1 MKKHWEWLAG
11 SAILAV
17 GSYLRLTLLYTGTMG
32 SDVMEFF
39 KICQTGVSPAEL
51 MLNAPQ
57 HIGELPPLWF
67 AAHNWFLQTFGLEAT
82 FGNVRLL
89 DALTGIL
96 TLFAAF
102 GAGHAAGGRRVG
114 LLAALFVALQPLHV
128 QLSRECYF
136 YSAIVLGCFLA
147 LWAFIHL
154 ANRLDRHQAPGV
166 AFYFLALPGFILLT
180 YTQTSSWSFAL
191 VLIVALYTLL
201 IPAVLRHQLP
211 VRHLAGMTG
220 GFFLA
225 GLPLLFSSWGISYAF
240 SLMFGERGAH
250 WGTVFGAQERHLLA
264 TAGHILSAYLVGR
277 GGFRTVATV
286 LLLLAGGTAI
296 AKGWK
301 AERKLRV
308 FVCFSIGAF
317 ALLALIHSKSI
328 FPAENRHYSS
338 LFPILTIGI
347 SLGLVRWAEHAATRW
362 KATVP
367 VFAQWP
373 LAGPPILIAA
383 LLGWPAWLS
392 SQQDFAPPFHAVS
405 TWADTHLPAGSVVLC
420 DRWFTPWNEFR
431 INPSTNVTYTFT
443 VPSEPL
449 QTYTDSR
456 WRETAKEFFA
466 NNPLAAFFEQK
477 VFWTR
482 LGPWT
487 WPHTFFARKEVFE
500 DVAAARLDA
509 MGLYYRSRPLDYPRD
524 WIPLTL
530 YYNTEEDLVARARQ
544 VGQPLLCLFGP
555 GWQYTKTQDYR
566 DWYALRESATAVVH
580 NLTDA
585 PAQVFLDIAAVAT
598 PGAITLTA
606 YAGTNA
612 VFPAN
617 QLQTRRLGPI
627 EIAPG
632 RQEIR
637 LANLTQKRPETVLLV
652 KQVMAQSPQLVVA
665 P

>member
-1 MKKHWEWLAG
+1 MKKHWAWLAG
-11 SAILAV
+11 LAILAV

-39 KICQTGVSPAEL
+39 KICQTGVSPGEL
-51 MLNAPQ
+51 MLNAPK

-114 LLAALFVALQPLHV
+114 LLAALFVALQPLHI

-147 LWAFIHL
+147 LWAFLRL
-154 ANRLDRHQAPGV
+154 ANRLDRHQSPDS
-166 AFYFLALPGFILLT
+166 AFYFLALTGFVLLT

-191 VLIVALYTLL
+191 VLIVALYFLL
-201 IPAVLRHQLP
+201 IPVTFRRKLP
-211 VRHLAGMTG
+211 VRHLAGLTA
-220 GFFLA
+220 GFFIV
-225 GLPLLFSSWGISYAF
+225 GLPVLLASWGVSYAF

-250 WGTVFGAQERHLLA
+250 WGTVFGEQERNLLA
-264 TAGHILSAYLVGR
+264 TAGHILGAYLVGR
-277 GGFRTVATV
+277 GGFRTIASI
-286 LLLLAGGTAI
+286 LLLLVGGAAF

-301 AERKLRV
+301 SERKLRV
-308 FVCFSIGAF
+308 FAWFSLGAF

-338 LFPILTIGI
+338 LFPILAIGV
-347 SLGLVRWAEHAATRW
+347 SLGLVRWADLAAAKW
-362 KATVP
+362 KTSPAL
-367 VFAQWP
+367 ANLP
-373 LAGPPILIAA
+373 LAALPVLVIA

-392 SQQDFAPPFHAVS
+392 SQQDFSPPFRTIS
-405 TWADTHLPAGSVVLC
+405 EWADSHLPPGTVILC

-431 INPSTNVTYTFT
+431 INPATNVTYTFT
-443 VPSEPL
+443 VPSEPI

-477 VFWTR
+477 VFWSR

-487 WPHTFFARKEVFE
+487 WPHTFFARKETFE
-500 DVAAARLDA
+500 DVAASQLDA
-509 MGLYYRSRPLDYPRD
+509 IGLYYRSRPLDYPRE
-524 WIPLTL
+524 WIPVTL
-530 YYNTEEDLVARARQ
+530 YYNTEEDLVARASQ
-544 VGQPLLCLFGP
+544 AGQTLLCLFGP
-555 GWQYTKTQDYR
+555 GWEYTKTQDYR
-566 DWYALRESATAVVH
+566 DWYALRESATAVVY

-585 PAQVFLDIAAVAT
+585 PAQVFLDISGVAT
-598 PGAITLTA
+598 PRAITLTA

-632 RQEIR
+632 RHEIR
-637 LANLTQKRPETVLLV
+637 LANLTQNRPETVLLV
-652 KQVMAQSPQLVVA
+652 KQVMAQSPKPVGA

>member
-1 MKKHWEWLAG
+1 MKKHWAWLAG
-11 SAILAV
+11 LAILAV

-51 MLNAPQ
+51 MLNAPK

-114 LLAALFVALQPLHV
+114 LLAALFVALQPLHI

-147 LWAFIHL
+147 LWAFLRL
-154 ANRLDRHQAPGV
+154 ANRLDRHQSPGV
-166 AFYFLALPGFILLT
+166 AFYFLAIPGFVLLT

-191 VLIVALYTLL
+191 VLIVALYSLL
-201 IPAVLRHQLP
+201 IPATLRRKLP
-211 VRHLAGMTG
+211 VRHLAGLTA
-220 GFFLA
+220 GFFLV
-225 GLPLLFSSWGISYAF
+225 GLPILLASWGVSYAF

-250 WGTVFGAQERHLLA
+250 WGTVFGEQERNLLA
-264 TAGHILSAYLVGR
+264 TAGHILGAYLVGR
-277 GGFRTVATV
+277 GGFRTVASI
-286 LLLLAGGTAI
+286 LLLLVGGAAF

-301 AERKLRV
+301 SERKLRV
-308 FVCFSIGAF
+308 FAWFSLGAF

-338 LFPILTIGI
+338 LFPILAIGV
-347 SLGLVRWAEHAATRW
+347 SLGLVRWADLAAAKW
-362 KATVP
+362 KASP
-367 VFAQWP
+367 ALAKLP
-373 LAGPPILIAA
+373 LAVPPVLVIA

-392 SQQDFAPPFHAVS
+392 SQQDFSPPFRAIS
-405 TWADTHLPAGSVVLC
+405 DWADSRLPPGTVILC

-431 INPSTNVTYTFT
+431 INPATNVTYTFT
-443 VPSEPL
+443 IPSEPI

-456 WRETAKEFFA
+456 WRDTAKQFFA
-466 NNPLAAFFEQK
+466 VNPLAAFFEQK
-477 VFWTR
+477 VYWAR

-487 WPHTFFARKEVFE
+487 WPQENFARQEVFE
-500 DVAAARLDA
+500 DKAAARLDA
-509 MGLYYRSRPLDYPRD
+509 MGLYYRARPMDYPRE
-524 WIPLTL
+524 WIPLVM
-530 YYNTEEDLVARARQ
+530 YYNTEEDLVARAHKAGDR
-544 VGQPLLCLFGP
+544 LLCLFGP

-566 DWYALRESATAVVH
+566 DWYVLQDEATVVVH
-580 NLTDA
+580 NL
-585 PAQVFLDIAAVAT
+585 AAEPVSASVEVT
-598 PGAITLTA
+598 GTAVQGPVTVMVQAGVTGA
-606 YAGTNA
+606 
-612 VFPAN
+612 FQPN
-617 QLQTRRLGPI
+617 QIQSVRLGPLQLQ
-627 EIAPG
+627 PG
-632 RQEIR
+632 RNEIR
-637 LANLTQKRPETVLLV
+637 LRNLKKPGAPAALL
-652 KQVMAQSPQLVVA
+652 AQRIAATEP
-665 P
+665 